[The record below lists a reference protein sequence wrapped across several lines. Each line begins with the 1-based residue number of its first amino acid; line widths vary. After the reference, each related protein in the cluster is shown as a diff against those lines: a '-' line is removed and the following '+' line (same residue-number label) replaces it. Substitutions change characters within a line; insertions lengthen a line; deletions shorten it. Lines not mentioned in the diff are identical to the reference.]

1 MSLLNVEIKARC
13 ADPVRIRRLLMERNA
28 RFIGE
33 DRQVDTYFHVA
44 SGRLKLREGT
54 IERALIHYQ
63 RDDRPGPKRSEVM
76 LYDPGPGD
84 TLKALLTRALGVWVV
99 VDKRREIYFID
110 TVKFHLDQVE
120 GLGAF
125 VEIEAIDETGAIGE
139 EKLRTQ
145 CEQYMTLFQIRPE
158 DLDSGSYS
166 DLLAVTA

>member
-1 MSLLNVEIKARC
+1 MGFINIEIKARC
-13 ADPVRIRRLLMERNA
+13 ADLGRIRRTLTECDA

-33 DRQVDTYFHVA
+33 DHQIDTYFHVS

-63 RDDRPGPKRSEVM
+63 REDRPGPKRSEVM
-76 LYDPGPGD
+76 LYDPGPED
-84 TLKALLTRALGVWVV
+84 TLKALLTRALGVWVA

-125 VEIEAIDETGAIGE
+125 VEIEAIDEAGTIGVDE
-139 EKLRTQ
+139 LHAQ
-145 CEQYMTLFQIRPE
+145 CAHYLELFKITPE
-158 DLDSGSYS
+158 DLEAGSYS
-166 DLLAVTA
+166 DLLAANL